1 MYPNIKEFNNYIPA
15 IIKGKDLSNTL
26 RVSNLDVEV
35 KLFSIPNT
43 KKYLAIAI
51 NHDLVQTTLTV
62 KFDRKFAGK
71 KVTTDRTKT
80 KITQIATD
88 ASFSTLLKP
97 YEVLICKIG

>member
-1 MYPNIKEFNNYIPA
+1 MELKKYIPA
-15 IIKGKDLSNTL
+15 IIKGKNLSSTVK
-26 RVSNLDVEV
+26 VSNIDVEV

-43 KKYLAIAI
+43 KKYLAIDI
-51 NHDLVQTTLTV
+51 NHDRVQTTLTV
-62 KFDRKFAGK
+62 KVERKFAGK

-80 KITQIATD
+80 QMTRIATD